1 MAALTAKGLP
11 ASVQH
16 FVHAG
21 DRFAHLA
28 TPHASTSSA
37 SGSPASS
44 SAFRFARSSAPAHP
58 SEWAAFES
66 GVPSTYDAAWS
77 AAGASTGST
86 RSAAHDGEEL
96 STLLA
101 GADLVD
107 AVDGDWERELR
118 EKHSEPWRIEHETTL
133 PLDPFASSAAR
144 RDAKGKGKEREID
157 DASPDEEQVRGIARA
172 GDMSPTS
179 TELLSSLSSLDLADR
194 AYLRTLVSLDPR
206 TAVEDYFSRGSY
218 SDDVWGLPPGVRRLF
233 EKATAAQEGQ
243 GETSV
248 EEGRRR
254 AVRRLG
260 MVFRH
265 MQAAEQ
271 AGTTLQTGAPAS
283 QVAQDHDSVM
293 RDQQAQVQGHSAAY
307 ALNHT
312 QHIVSR
318 RSNYPSIRHS
328 SRFFSPQTASSQFRA
343 APASHLAA
351 FSAQRSDAHYS
362 LQQTELNTAL
372 QEQYSVPSSLSG
384 SAFIT
389 ISPTASPPPPASY
402 PLHDTRDEHMQEEE
416 PAAALIPTAA
426 LLAQHSARLASN
438 AGGRFGP
445 NFRGP
450 RSQLSD
456 AASVDAEADVRDVE
470 RNGRESEME
479 WIGPLQD
486 KGAEWAV
493 REGRTH

>member
-44 SAFRFARSSAPAHP
+44 SAFRFARSSAPAP
-58 SEWAAFES
+58 PPDWAAFES
-66 GVPSTYDAAWS
+66 GVPSAHDAAWS
-77 AAGASTGST
+77 AVGASTGST
-86 RSAAHDGEEL
+86 RSAAHDGAEL
-96 STLLA
+96 SALLA

-118 EKHSEPWRIEHETTL
+118 EKQSDPWRIEHEATL

-144 RDAKGKGKEREID
+144 RDTKGKGKEREID
-157 DASPDEEQVRGIARA
+157 DAAASEGQLRGVARA

-233 EKATAAQEGQ
+233 EKATASQEGQ

-271 AGTTLQTGAPAS
+271 AGATLQTAAPAT
-283 QVAQDHDSVM
+283 QVGQGQDAVM
-293 RDQQAQVQGHSAAY
+293 RDQQAQGQSHSAAY

-312 QHIVSR
+312 QHM
-318 RSNYPSIRHS
+318 
-328 SRFFSPQTASSQFRA
+328 TASSQFSVH
-343 APASHLAA
+343 PASHFASI
-351 FSAQRSDAHYS
+351 SAQRSDSHNF
-362 LQQTELNTAL
+362 LHQNELSTAL

-389 ISPTASPPPPASY
+389 ISPTASPPPPAPSAF
-402 PLHDTRDEHMQEEE
+402 HDMRDERMQEEE

-445 NFRGP
+445 DFRGP

-456 AASVDAEADVRDVE
+456 AASADADANVREGASD
-470 RNGRESEME
+470 GIGSEME
-479 WIGPLQD
+479 SMGLAR
-486 KGAEWAV
+486 GGAAEWAV
-493 REGRTH
+493 KEGRTH

>member
-16 FVHAG
+16 YVHAG

-44 SAFRFARSSAPAHP
+44 SSSRLARSSTPAHP
-58 SEWAAFES
+58 SEWTAFES
-66 GVPSTYDAAWS
+66 GVPSTYDSAWS

-118 EKHSEPWRIEHETTL
+118 EKQSEPWRVEHETTL

-144 RDAKGKGKEREID
+144 RDAKGKGKERALD

-233 EKATAAQEGQ
+233 EKATAARAGQ

-271 AGTTLQTGAPAS
+271 AGATLQTGAPAS
-283 QVAQDHDSVM
+283 QVAQGQDAVM
-293 RDQQAQVQGHSAAY
+293 RDQQAQGEGHSAAY

-312 QHIVSR
+312 QHM
-318 RSNYPSIRHS
+318 
-328 SRFFSPQTASSQFRA
+328 TGSSQFSVH
-343 APASHLAA
+343 PASHLAA
-351 FSAQRSDAHYS
+351 FSAQRADSHNL
-362 LQQTELNTAL
+362 LQQNELNTAL

-389 ISPTASPPPPASY
+389 ISPTASPPPPA
-402 PLHDTRDEHMQEEE
+402 PPALQGTQDERMQEEE
-416 PAAALIPTAA
+416 PAAALVPTAA
-426 LLAQHSARLASN
+426 LLEQHSARLASN

-445 NFRGP
+445 DFRGP
-450 RSQLSD
+450 RSQSAG
-456 AASVDAEADVRDVE
+456 AASAGADANVRKGASD
-470 RNGRESEME
+470 GIESEKE
-479 WIGPLQD
+479 WIGLARS
-486 KGAEWAV
+486 GAAEWAV
-493 REGRTH
+493 KEGRTH